1 LHGWTE
7 LKQSGK
13 LGNQFDLLGIVDR
26 RVAWEVMSEHG
37 LRARLG
43 RTLERAGASTIRP
56 DPRRLDNA
64 VEALL
69 PVLQNEVGGLRSL
82 SRERLRAFL
91 LAQNL
96 LLLGLS

>member
-1 LHGWTE
+1 MS
-7 LKQSGK
+7 KQ
-13 LGNQFDLLGIVDR
+13 R
-26 RVAWEVMSEHG
+26 

-43 RTLERAGASTIRP
+43 RTLERAGASTVRP
-56 DPRRLDNA
+56 DPRRLNNA

-91 LAQNL
+91 L
-96 LLLGLS
+96 GLPLHLRQQGGIFHPSSIST